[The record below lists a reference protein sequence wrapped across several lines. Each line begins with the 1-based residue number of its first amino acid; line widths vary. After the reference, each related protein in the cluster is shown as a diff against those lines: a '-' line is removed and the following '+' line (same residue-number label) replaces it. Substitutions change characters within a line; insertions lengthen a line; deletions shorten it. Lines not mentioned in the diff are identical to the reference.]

1 MTDVTVIKIRK
12 YVNELRQK
20 KKKKK
25 SNDEKHLQSQKQT
38 CICIIMCPFT
48 QSKFH
53 LIYISPNVAFLLRC
67 ARFFRIALQHDV
79 MRVVTECGM
88 ESFDDVRFALII
100 MTFAG

>member
-1 MTDVTVIKIRK
+1 
-12 YVNELRQK
+12 
-20 KKKKK
+20 
-25 SNDEKHLQSQKQT
+25 
-38 CICIIMCPFT
+38 MCPFT

-100 MTFAG
+100 MTFAV